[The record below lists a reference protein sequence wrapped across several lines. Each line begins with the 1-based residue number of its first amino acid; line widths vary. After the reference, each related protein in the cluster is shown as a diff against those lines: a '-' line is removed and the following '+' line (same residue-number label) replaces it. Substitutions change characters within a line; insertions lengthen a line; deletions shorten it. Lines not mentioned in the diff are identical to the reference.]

1 MHALAQEGEIL
12 FRLSHPN
19 IVRLLGVVVLE
30 DGPRGPLSA
39 LVLEFLEGGTI
50 EGRLN
55 FEPSSS
61 SPHSTLT
68 LEKSQAFNPCE
79 AAAIC
84 AQVASALA
92 YLHAEVLIATFLL
105 LFICINISKFS

>member
-1 MHALAQEGEIL
+1 VHALAQEGEIL
-12 FRLSHPN
+12 GRLHHPN
-19 IVRLLGVVVLE
+19 IVRLLGVVELE

-39 LVLEFLEGGTI
+39 LVLELIDGGTI

-55 FEPSSS
+55 LEPKGV
-61 SPHSTLT
+61 SPHSNFASA
-68 LEKSQAFNPCE
+68 EPISPCQ

-92 YLHAEVLIATFLL
+92 YLHTEVP
-105 LFICINISKFS
+105 NR